1 MHSHTYYYYYEYVF
15 FTRRTA
21 YRDSTQS
28 RHLYASRPQAEQM
41 LQRAVVRVHRLP
53 QRRSLR
59 GRGAAPPVSS
69 AAHRWR
75 RAVAHARGERRAG
88 ARRDLANL
96 RLVGVGVRAGI
107 RASLRARV
115 GVRVRVRVGVG
126 LGLGLGL
133 ES

>member
-1 MHSHTYYYYYEYVF
+1 MHSHVFYE
-15 FTRRTA
+15 A

-41 LQRAVVRVHRLP
+41 LQRAVVRVLRLP
-53 QRRSLR
+53 QRRPRR
-59 GRGAAPPVSS
+59 GRGAAPPGSS
-69 AAHRWR
+69 AARRWR

-96 RLVGVGVRAGI
+96 RLVGV
-107 RASLRARV
+107 RV
-115 GVRVRVRVGVG
+115 GLGLGLALGLGMG

-133 ES
+133 GLGWG

>member
-1 MHSHTYYYYYEYVF
+1 
-15 FTRRTA
+15 
-21 YRDSTQS
+21 
-28 RHLYASRPQAEQM
+28 M
-41 LQRAVVRVHRLP
+41 LQRAVVRVLRLP
-53 QRRSLR
+53 QRRPRR
-59 GRGAAPPVSS
+59 GRGAAPPGSS
-69 AAHRWR
+69 AARRWR

-133 ES
+133 GLRLARGAAPSSSCASTRSARSRLQAQGSASS